1 MADFEKIIQDFAEH
15 LEWEI
20 DWNSE
25 NASVDFEIEPGEV
38 QTVFITN
45 NGETVEFDVFS
56 KYYFES
62 EEDIPHPVSTQ
73 LLMRNT
79 DLEVGAWVLEK
90 LDDGWHFSVMYNE
103 DLDTLDSMDYDEL
116 DVNLKI
122 ILAEASSLALQ

>member
-1 MADFEKIIQDFAEH
+1 MANFEQIIKDFAEY
-15 LEWEI
+15 LEWDLE
-20 DWNSE
+20 WNNES
-25 NASVDFEIEPGEV
+25 ASVDFEVEPGEV

-56 KYYFES
+56 KYLFEN
-62 EEDIPHPVSTQ
+62 EEDIAHSVSTH

-79 DLEVGAWVLEK
+79 ELEVGAWVLEK

-116 DVNLKI
+116 DINLKI
-122 ILAEASSLALQ
+122 ILQEARGLTLE

>member
-1 MADFEKIIQDFAEH
+1 MADFEQIIRDFAEH
-15 LEWEI
+15 LDWKI
-20 DWNSE
+20 DWNDG

-62 EEDIPHPVSTQ
+62 EADIAHTVSTQ
-73 LLMRNT
+73 LLMRNVE
-79 DLEVGAWVLEK
+79 LEVGAWVLEK

-103 DLDTLDSMDYDEL
+103 DLDTLESMDYDEL
-116 DVNLKI
+116 DINLKI
-122 ILAEASSLALQ
+122 ILQEAGSLTFE